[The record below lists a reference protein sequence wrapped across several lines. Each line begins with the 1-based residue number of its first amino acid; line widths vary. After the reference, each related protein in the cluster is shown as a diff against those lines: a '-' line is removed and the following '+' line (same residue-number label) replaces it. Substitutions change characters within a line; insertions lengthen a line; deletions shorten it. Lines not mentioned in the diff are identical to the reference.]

1 LNDSHDK
8 KIGTVFTP
16 LRWGKFAVEQFD
28 IFPEWMNG
36 ATVFDP
42 TMGSGRLLEALVDF
56 GLGQGYSISE
66 LPLESLFGNELN
78 SGYFND
84 ALQLFREKF
93 KVDMSAN
100 FSNADIL
107 ELSPKPY
114 DIILGNP
121 PWQNFVDLP
130 DDYKEKIKSAFT
142 TYDLIDNR
150 KNLLLGGSRIDL
162 AALVVQRTIAD
173 FLKPHGNA
181 FFFLPLSLLL
191 NDGAHRYFRKFKI
204 HNCIF
209 SLERI
214 YDFNDLSVFDK
225 ILTRYGLVK
234 FKRDKKTS
242 FPVDFY
248 RNENG
253 KWKKYKAKPLIIN
266 DDPLSVFS
274 PEESHFFD
282 GFQPIV
288 IEKKSIP
295 RQGINTCGANNIYFF
310 ESCTELEDGT
320 SLLNEKVI
328 LPTQFI
334 YPLLTKSNFTEHKM
348 VPRKWVLLPYNDNGK
363 PLSGKEISRC
373 PLLRK
378 YLFSVKNKLEQRKG
392 KLIQTQIKKGIWWA
406 MLGVGRYNFVNYK
419 IVWEAYGRNTFKPM
433 LVTGRWQVNQSL
445 QAYMPVVTKT
455 AAQKIL
461 NQLQNPVIE
470 TYLLSLKMEKT
481 MNWAQ
486 PGKIKKLL
494 KIKGGEEELY

>member
-1 LNDSHDK
+1 MKDFRQS

-16 LRWGKFAVEQFD
+16 LRWGKFAIEQFE
-28 IFPEWMNG
+28 IFPKWMNG

-42 TMGSGRLLEALVDF
+42 TMGSGKLLEALVDF
-56 GLGQGYSISE
+56 GLEQGYSISG
-66 LPLESLFGNELN
+66 LPLKFLFGNELN

-93 KVDMSAN
+93 NVDMSAN

-130 DDYKEKIKSAFT
+130 DDYKEKIKSAFAA
-142 TYDLIDNR
+142 YDLIDNR

-162 AALVVQRTIAD
+162 AALVVQKTIVD

-191 NDGAHRYFRKFKI
+191 NDGAHRHFRKFKI
-204 HNCIF
+204 HGHSF
-209 SLERI
+209 SLEKV

-234 FKRDKKTS
+234 FKRDKKTN

-253 KWKKYKAKPLIIN
+253 KWQEYKAKPLIIN

-274 PEESHFFD
+274 SEESHFFD
-282 GFQPIV
+282 DFQPIV

-310 ESCTELEDGT
+310 ESCIELKDGT
-320 SLLNEKVI
+320 CFLNDKVI
-328 LPTQFI
+328 LPAQFI
-334 YPLLTKSNFTEHKM
+334 FPVLTSSNFKERKM
-348 VPRKWVLLPYNDNGK
+348 IPEKWILLPYNKDGK
-363 PLSGKEISRC
+363 PLTEEQINRYSLMENYLMKYRGK
-373 PLLRK
+373 LR
-378 YLFSVKNKLEQRKG
+378 QRKG
-392 KLIQTQIKKGIWWA
+392 TLIRAQIEKGYWWA
-406 MLGVGRYNFVNYK
+406 MLGVGNYNFSGYK
-419 IVWEAYGRNTFKPM
+419 IVWEAYGRNTFNPI
-433 LVTGRWQVNQSL
+433 LAEGRWQVNQSL
-445 QAYMPVVTKT
+445 QAYIPVDTKT
-455 AAQKIL
+455 EALKIL
-461 NQLQNPVIE
+461 NALKNPVIE

-494 KIKGGEEELY
+494 KIKDDIY